1 MQFLADFFSLI
12 RSCPCHFHR
21 RRHRRRHRRHRR
33 HHPRPHHPR
42 PQHRRPQHRRRHRRH
57 HRRHLRRHRR
67 RHRRHR
73 HLRRHRRR
81 HPQYYQFPR
90 LEKDFH
96 LLSSDSLNL
105 DLWNY
110 LMYFHPVQ
118 QIRFPEIGLNRHYR
132 YLDCHSN

>member
-1 MQFLADFFSLI
+1 MADFFSLI
-12 RSCPCHFHR
+12 QSCLCHFHR
-21 RRHRRRHRRHRR
+21 RHHRRRHHRHHRRRHRRHRR
-33 HHPRPHHPR
+33 HHR
-42 PQHRRPQHRRRHRRH
+42 RRH
-57 HRRHLRRHRR
+57 HRHHRR

-73 HLRRHRRR
+73 RRHHRRRHRHHRHHRRRHRRR
-81 HPQYYQFPR
+81 HPQDYQFPR

-105 DLWNY
+105 DLRNY